1 MHEKDNRMNHYE
13 LIADLREAL
22 ATVPVDSIVSR
33 TLCQTPTLRVI
44 LFGFAAGQELS
55 EHSTPMVATLHFLT
69 GRAQVTLGD
78 EQFEVGSGAWVQ
90 MPPNLPHSIRAHD
103 APVFMLLTMAK
114 A

>member
-1 MHEKDNRMNHYE
+1 MNDYQ

-33 TLCQTPTLRVI
+33 TLTQTPTVRVI

-55 EHSTPMVATLHFLT
+55 EHTSSMIATMHFLT
-69 GRAQVTLGD
+69 GQATVTLGED
-78 EQFEVGSGAWVQ
+78 QFEVGPGAWVQ
-90 MPPNLPHSIRAHD
+90 MPPKLPHSIRAHEEP
-103 APVFMLLTMAK
+103 ALMLLTMAK